1 MKKIQ
6 ILSSYSIE
14 FIVFLV
20 AFAEADLPQ
29 WSVPHSLSYLLSS
42 YYVPRMMLG
51 LKLCPQWLSGKEFSC
66 NAGDPDLIPGSGRY
80 P

>member
-14 FIVFLV
+14 FTVFLV

-51 LKLCPQWLSGKEFSC
+51 LKLCP
-66 NAGDPDLIPGSGRY
+66 NGSVVKNS
-80 P
+80 PVMQETQV